1 MVRTALHEERMS
13 DQDAQKKKVGE
24 EFAARRMPHLERL
37 KSLEEML
44 RAKAPLP
51 ITYDIQRAAPPF
63 FLEYT
68 FTEMLGLIVV
78 SPQSCEVAARI
89 IQDASEHPADDRF
102 DVANT
107 IVQSDKYALGD
118 VDQPTFKRVM
128 FLPGSNIFAQCS
140 NKELMDRDMHEF
152 PETVLKPHPLTHPD
166 NLRQLGIAYGY
177 DRILEPMASG
187 WAYLQAAD
195 VVYVPTS
202 SEMGLHAVLMGKKI
216 INLTRFSFE
225 PRGTFNPFYRLLW
238 NATDPKAVLTHILN
252 SPTSGVFHPD
262 DPNVGEKMDRFF
274 AKSLELREPFRPL
287 VQEYE
292 REAYAWFVSQQ
303 HQRPTG
309 QK

>member
-1 MVRTALHEERMS
+1 MVRTVLHEERMG
-13 DQDAQKKKVGE
+13 DPEAQKKKVGE
-24 EFAARRMPHLERL
+24 KFAALRMPHLERL
-37 KSLEEML
+37 KPLEDML
-44 RAKAPLP
+44 RDKAPMP
-51 ITYDIQRAAPPF
+51 ITYDVQRHSPPW

-68 FTEMLGLIVV
+68 FTEMMGLILV
-78 SPQSCEVAARI
+78 SPQSCEVSARI
-89 IQDASEHPADDRF
+89 VQDAFEHPADDRF
-102 DVANT
+102 DVANAVT
-107 IVQSDKYALGD
+107 QSDKYALGN

-128 FLPGSNIFAQCS
+128 FMPGSNISQVCVSTDFV
-140 NKELMDRDMHEF
+140 DREMHEF
-152 PETVLKPHPLTHPD
+152 PETVIKPHPMTHP
-166 NLRQLGIAYGY
+166 NHLREMGIRYGY

-187 WAYLQAAD
+187 WAYLQGAD

-202 SEMGLHAVLMGKKI
+202 SEMGLHAVMMGKQI
-216 INLTRFSFE
+216 VNLTTFSFE
-225 PRGTFNPFYRLLW
+225 PRGTFNTFYRLLW
-238 NATDPKAVLTHILN
+238 RASDPKAVLTHLLN

-292 REAYAWFVSQQ
+292 RSAYAWFVSQ